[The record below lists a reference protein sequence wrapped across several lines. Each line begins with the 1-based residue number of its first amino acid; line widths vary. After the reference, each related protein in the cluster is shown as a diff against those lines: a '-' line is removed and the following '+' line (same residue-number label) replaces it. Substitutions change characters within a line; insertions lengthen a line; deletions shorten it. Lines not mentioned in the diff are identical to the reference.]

1 MFILASASPR
11 RKEILSD
18 YFCFEVIVSDID
30 EREMRHL
37 SPSSMSLDLA
47 KQKGYAVFK
56 DHPNDIILACD
67 TIVVF
72 ENEIFNKP
80 INKEDAKKMLKR
92 LSGNKHLVLSSYII
106 ISKEI
111 EITKTVKSVVYF
123 NELDDELI
131 ERYVATNSPMD
142 KAGAYGIQDS
152 NFNLVKKIKG
162 SFNNVKGLPIEQIL
176 KDIKKYKI
184 NLQQK

>member
-1 MFILASASPR
+1 
-11 RKEILSD
+11 
-18 YFCFEVIVSDID
+18 
-30 EREMRHL
+30 
-37 SPSSMSLDLA
+37 
-47 KQKGYAVFK
+47 
-56 DHPNDIILACD
+56 
-67 TIVVF
+67 
-72 ENEIFNKP
+72 
-80 INKEDAKKMLKR
+80 MLKR

-131 ERYVATNSPMD
+131 KRYIATNSPMD
-142 KAGAYGIQDS
+142 KAGAYGIQDN
-152 NFNLVKKIKG
+152 NFNLVKKING